1 MLAIIALYRRHESA
15 DTAPM
20 ASTLPPSRTYAA
32 LVTMLVLSGLDQ
44 TILSTA
50 LPSIARELGGSD
62 RLSWVFSAY
71 LIASTVVIPLHGKLA
86 DRWGTR
92 PLLVAATALFALG
105 SLACTLAGTMGELIA
120 ARALQG
126 LGGGGLMT
134 LTLLAVAGLFS
145 PEERA
150 RRAGLL
156 GAAYGLSTM
165 LGPQIGAALVQ
176 SLSWHWAFALNVP
189 IALGAGVVMWRSA
202 LARPAHP
209 GHALDIAGA
218 ALLATSLVA
227 LLLATRR
234 DAGAALQLG
243 SAGLGAVL
251 LAAWFAVERRAAD
264 PVVPL
269 VLFRDAGFASAAA
282 IGAASGIAL
291 FSAVVFLPLYLQ
303 TALHLSP
310 SLSALHLLPMMLGIT
325 MATRLSRRALRAA
338 LPSRRLASAAALTIA
353 AAFAAL
359 ATVFVL
365 APANR
370 WAISACLLPV
380 GMGLGLLFPVVTIV
394 SQRCAPPRH
403 LGIATATPI
412 MLRALGGALGVAL
425 LGELFAHRVAA
436 ALGPAG
442 ASLRGA
448 SAAAATDRLVLPF
461 AAGQEAV
468 FACAALAG
476 LIAALV
482 AWRGLPSALPAA
494 PGLPARTPP
503 AARA

>member
-1 MLAIIALYRRHESA
+1 
-15 DTAPM
+15 M

-50 LPSIARELGGSD
+50 LPSIARELGGGG

-92 PLLVAATALFALG
+92 PLLLAATALFALG
-105 SLACTLAGTMGELIA
+105 SLACTTAGTMEALIA

-134 LTLLAVAGLFS
+134 LTMLAVAGLFP

-150 RRAGLL
+150 RRMGLL

-176 SLSWHWAFALNVP
+176 ALSWHWAFALNVP
-189 IALGAGVVMWRSA
+189 VALAAGAVMWRSA

-209 GHALDIAGA
+209 GHALDVAGA
-218 ALLATSLVA
+218 ALLAASLIA

-234 DAGAALQLG
+234 DAGAPVQLG

-251 LAAWFAVERRAAD
+251 LAAWFVVERRAAD

-269 VLFRDAGFASAAA
+269 VMFRDAGFASAAA

-310 SLSALHLLPMMLGIT
+310 SVSALHLLPMMLGIT
-325 MATRLSRRALRAA
+325 VAARLGGRALRAA
-338 LPSRRLASAAALTIA
+338 VPARRLATAAALTIA

-359 ATVFVL
+359 AGVCAF
-365 APANR
+365 APGSR

-380 GMGLGLLFPVVTIV
+380 GAGLGLLFPVVTVV

-425 LGELFAHRVAA
+425 LGELFSHRVAA
-436 ALGPAG
+436 ALGAAG
-442 ASLRGA
+442 TALRGA
-448 SAAAATDRLVLPF
+448 DPAAAGDRLVLPF
-461 AAGQEAV
+461 AAGLEAV
-468 FACAALAG
+468 FACAAAAG
-476 LIAALV
+476 LVAAFV
-482 AWRGLPSALPAA
+482 AWRGVPRALPAA
-494 PGLPARTPP
+494 AGAPARMPP

>member
-1 MLAIIALYRRHESA
+1 M
-15 DTAPM
+15 T
-20 ASTLPPSRTYAA
+20 STLPPSRTYAA

-92 PLLVAATALFALG
+92 PLLLVATALFALG
-105 SLACTLAGTMGELIA
+105 SLACTLAGTMDALIA

-134 LTLLAVAGLFS
+134 LTMLAVAGLFP

-150 RRAGLL
+150 RRMGLL

-176 SLSWHWAFALNVP
+176 ALSWHWAFAMNVP
-189 IALGAGVVMWRSA
+189 IALAAGLVLWRSA
-202 LARPAHP
+202 LARPVRR
-209 GHALDIAGA
+209 GQALDVAGA
-218 ALLATSLVA
+218 ALLAAGLVA

-234 DAGAALQLG
+234 DAGASVQASSAAL
-243 SAGLGAVL
+243 AAML
-251 LAAWFAVERRAAD
+251 LAAWFWVERRAAD

-325 MATRLSRRALRAA
+325 GAARLGGRALRAA
-338 LPSRRLASAAALTIA
+338 VPSRRLATGAALTMA

-359 ATVFVL
+359 ATVCAF
-365 APANR
+365 APGNR

-380 GMGLGLLFPVVTIV
+380 GSGLGLLFPVVTVV

-436 ALGPAG
+436 ALGPTG
-442 ASLRGA
+442 AALRG
-448 SAAAATDRLVLPF
+448 SDPTAAGERLLLPF
-461 AAGQEAV
+461 ASGLEAV
-468 FACAALAG
+468 FACAAAAG

-482 AWRGLPSALPAA
+482 AWRGLPRALPAA
-494 PGLPARTPP
+494 PGVPPRTPP